1 MRLCLTFGVPIL
13 AAGALLLGCSTTG
26 SPQPVTVAPVR
37 VDADAIIHVR
47 GVT

>member
-1 MRLCLTFGVPIL
+1 MRLCLTIGLPIL